1 MTIGVLNVT
10 EKSQI
15 DCAKALII
23 LKKLSTN
30 LPKGKLLELASKSLI
45 EDESEILKK
54 SLFLRVILM
63 EMQDEINDELLPSVD
78 QIVNLGTKL
87 LAEIETTP
95 GVAETIYYIGIYLF
109 KRSEVSNIGSD
120 TLYDYLSKVVVSNA
134 DQLIKEVTCMT
145 VY

>member
-1 MTIGVLNVT
+1 LTIGVLNVT

-120 TLYDYLSKVVVSNA
+120 TLYDYLSKVVVSNV